1 MFGSL
6 ICLTNPEVG
15 REAELKIVPAVKRK
29 KVMVIGGGLA
39 GLEAAR
45 VAALRGHHV
54 SLYEEED
61 KLGGQWRL
69 ASTPPHKQGFN
80 DLLNYLSNQIRKN
93 GVEVTLGK
101 KVTAADVKDQSPD
114 AVVVATGATPL
125 SPHIPGVGQ
134 ERVLTAQDVLRGHGT
149 IGDRVLIVG
158 GGGIGLETAE
168 FLEEKGKEVTVVEM
182 LKRVGKDMGATIRW
196 NLLYRIKERDIKIFT
211 STEVDEIK
219 NQRVVVT
226 KNGSK
231 ETWEGF
237 DTVVLAVGMR
247 SRNKI
252 ADEIKGMV
260 EEVYV
265 IGDAAG
271 PRKGVSAMRE
281 GAEVGR
287 II

>member
-1 MFGSL
+1 MG
-6 ICLTNPEVG
+6 
-15 REAELKIVPAVKRK
+15 
-29 KVMVIGGGLA
+29 
-39 GLEAAR
+39 
-45 VAALRGHHV
+45 
-54 SLYEEED
+54 
-61 KLGGQWRL
+61 
-69 ASTPPHKQGFN
+69 
-80 DLLNYLSNQIRKN
+80 
-93 GVEVTLGK
+93 
-101 KVTAADVKDQSPD
+101 
-114 AVVVATGATPL
+114 
-125 SPHIPGVGQ
+125 
-134 ERVLTAQDVLRGHGT
+134 
-149 IGDRVLIVG
+149 
-158 GGGIGLETAE
+158 ET
-168 FLEEKGKEVTVVEM
+168 V
-182 LKRVGKDMGATIRW
+182 RW